1 MQIQIRLIQA
11 IKLLTASITTPAT
24 RAQASAHAHAALKY
38 AIENNA
44 SPPLAARCAF
54 YIAHA
59 IYDPKDDNT
68 TQNAVNWFQRA
79 TDAAEGDYPEGQWAQ
94 EWLNRYE
101 SLNMNSRPGSSS
113 SWISR
118 ASESVW
124 NAVFRRNS
132 GPEDPDSAPA
142 LPLKP
147 RPAPLWR
154 LDENTR
160 QANYKRAKGFQRI
173 PSYSTWNSGETP
185 SPTSAKEAGLTAP
198 NSAKEASPIAPT
210 STKEASPTTPIHDY
224 YDTYGVKWSPNH
236 LYGKGKVIN
245 GQEFELVFSPEPFS
259 PDRVRPI
266 PEVEFLVEISA
277 EQEERLHIHEAYF
290 NGQVSPSALSWR
302 ARRQYLRKKG
312 GGPSWY
318 ELMTNTEKYLPQKG
332 KVLRVVNASPSASSG
347 DGGGRSSTGKS
358 GPASPAFS
366 WEKGASARWE
376 ANGNLSLSMF
386 PPPDADGNQGPPV
399 QQVYVPY
406 RPPPVEPASATG
418 LDVQRTLEDGAAQV
432 EEGQSPGFG
441 PVRSDSGIGGGD
453 GEVMDADE
461 GGWFDGVGGDLTAE
475 ERAE

>member
-11 IKLLTASITTPAT
+11 IKLLTASVTTPAT

-101 SLNMNSRPGSSS
+101 SLNMDSRPGSSS

-154 LDENTR
+154 LGENTR
-160 QANYKRAKGFQRI
+160 QANYNQAKGFQRI

-198 NSAKEASPIAPT
+198 NSVKEASPIAPT
-210 STKEASPTTPIHDY
+210 STKEGSPTTPVHDY

-266 PEVEFLVEISA
+266 PEVEFPVEISA
-277 EQEERLHIHEAYF
+277 EQEERLRLHEAYF

-302 ARRQYLRKKG
+302 ARRNHLRKRG
-312 GGPSWY
+312 GGPTWY

-332 KVLRVVNASPSASSG
+332 KVLRVVNAS
-347 DGGGRSSTGKS
+347 
-358 GPASPAFS
+358 
-366 WEKGASARWE
+366 
-376 ANGNLSLSMF
+376 
-386 PPPDADGNQGPPV
+386 
-399 QQVYVPY
+399 
-406 RPPPVEPASATG
+406 
-418 LDVQRTLEDGAAQV
+418 
-432 EEGQSPGFG
+432 
-441 PVRSDSGIGGGD
+441 
-453 GEVMDADE
+453 
-461 GGWFDGVGGDLTAE
+461 
-475 ERAE
+475 